1 MEAGEIRALR
11 QRLKLTMAQLG
22 ERLGVSQSTVTAW
35 ELGEKFPTK
44 AHVDKLRA
52 IEKEGAGAPKPA
64 PMDSAA
70 LSAPFLADPRFAS
83 LLRKL
88 LFHPELRDKAF
99 ELSSAYRDP
108 ADD

>member
-1 MEAGEIRALR
+1 LEAGEIRALR

-22 ERLGVSQSTVTAW
+22 AHLGVSGSTVTAW
-35 ELGEKFPTK
+35 EHGDQFPTK

-52 IEKEGAGAPKPA
+52 LEKDGAIREKPA
-64 PMDSAA
+64 KRDEAA
-70 LSAPFLADPRFAS
+70 LAAPFLADPAFAA

-88 LFHPELRDKAF
+88 LFHPELRHKAL
-99 ELSSAYRDP
+99 ELSSSYRDP